1 MMGDDLIHVMRI
13 EENEECVSDSS
24 SKDQDS
30 TARMTQD
37 TEYGEAMRADK
48 IAREPPAV
56 CQDSNLYV
64 VEQGRIVFQMR
75 H

>member
-37 TEYGEAMRADK
+37 TEYGETMRADK
-48 IAREPPAV
+48 IA
-56 CQDSNLYV
+56 
-64 VEQGRIVFQMR
+64 
-75 H
+75 